1 MADEQHFVSVRRLS
15 TFLSCLVVVIN
26 QSVAEHASNTTIH
39 VTAAEKASWN
49 SKSTFS
55 GSYNDL
61 TNKPSNA
68 TTSQS
73 GFMSSTD
80 KAKLDGIDT
89 STLAT
94 KTEVNAKYSKPSSGI
109 PKTDLA
115 SAVQTSLG
123 KADSAYQKP
132 TNGITTSDLASS
144 VVASLSKAD
153 KTAVVYDTVEAM
165 ISDANYLV
173 ASEKV
178 QTLGY
183 YSKGDAGAATYDVIT
198 SSTTPTKPYVSLGG
212 TKYAVISNDDCINVR
227 QAGAS
232 PDLEDNYAILSQVF
246 ANYKEISFN
255 SSETLMIT
263 APNDDYGLTLQ
274 EGTILHGN
282 NATIKVNFDEDNLY
296 SHYRLLNV
304 MSNSIVE
311 NLNVCGERKER
322 EAIAAP
328 YPSGSTYEWGHGIC
342 VRGTGAATR
351 VKNVV
356 LQNCNVSECIGDGY
370 SIGEV
375 ENVRVVNCSANHC
388 RRQGISSRGAIN
400 LMIADCDFRDT
411 LDDNTIA
418 PGAAIDLEH
427 ESTSET
433 DFENI
438 IISNCKFTRCKY
450 AVIMTS
456 NKDTT
461 FRVKIDSCI
470 CESNYTDYYINLIQD
485 PNDSTGTIHPN
496 GCIDILNSMSYGFNT
511 GNARNQFFGVPDV
524 TLNVANMTIRDCKA
538 LPFHIKNG
546 INVHADNIKLLNQR
560 STCTCFAYVQGNS
573 SLWLDNF
580 YSDKTLEGLI
590 YTGTSYG
597 GFAAKELKIGK
608 FEFAFVEKSTRTLD
622 TDYAWRRITFTSD
635 HASTLTIPAFLNGS
649 TIEFKGVAGYDDLVI
664 LPRSRYGSAFRLTN
678 NKKAYD
684 LTIVG
689 KDGVTYDC
697 DIQDVTGTWFGNGN
711 NGPCGLSEGNILA
724 FWPTSDV
731 TAPLDSIGFNGMLAR
746 NFLASS
752 GATTNLV
759 WIKANGAWHLL
770 V

>member
-1 MADEQHFVSVRRLS
+1 MPNSEQHFVSVRRLS
-15 TFLSCLVVVIN
+15 TFLSCLLVVIN
-26 QSVAEHASNTTIH
+26 DAVSAHANDSDVH
-39 VTAAEKASWN
+39 VTAAKKAEWDA
-49 SKSTFS
+49 KSNFS

-61 TNKPSNA
+61 TNKPSTA
-68 TTSQS
+68 TTTTA
-73 GFMSSTD
+73 GFMSSED
-80 KAKLDGIDT
+80 KIKL
-89 STLAT
+89 
-94 KTEVNAKYSKPSSGI
+94 N
-109 PKTDLA
+109 
-115 SAVQTSLG
+115 
-123 KADSAYQKP
+123 
-132 TNGITTSDLASS
+132 
-144 VVASLSKAD
+144 
-153 KTAVVYDTVEAM
+153 KTAIVYDTVSAM
-165 ISDANYLV
+165 AADASYLST
-173 ASEKV
+173 SEKV

-183 YSKGDAGAATYDVIT
+183 YVKGDAGAATYDIVA
-198 SSTTPTKPYVSLGG
+198 SSSTPTKPYVPLGG

-232 PDLEDNYAILSQVF
+232 PDLEDNYTILSKIF

-255 SSETLMIT
+255 SGETLMIT

-322 EAIAAP
+322 EAISTP
-328 YPSGSTYEWGHGIC
+328 YPSGGTYEWGHGIC
-342 VRGTGAATR
+342 VRGTGASAR

-400 LMIADCDFRDT
+400 LMVADCDFRDT
-411 LDDNTIA
+411 LDDYTIN

-427 ESTSET
+427 ETTSET

-485 PNDSTGTIHPN
+485 PNDSTGEIHPN

-511 GNARNQFFGVPDV
+511 GTARNQFFGVSDV

-538 LPFHIKNG
+538 LPFHIKLG
-546 INVHADNIKLLNQR
+546 IKVHANNIKLLNQR
-560 STCTCFAYVQGNS
+560 STCVCFAYVQSNS

-580 YSDKTLEGLI
+580 YSDKTLEGLV

-597 GFAAKELKIGK
+597 GFAADVIEVGK
-608 FEFAFVEKSTRTLD
+608 FEFPFIEKTTRTLD
-622 TDYAWRRITFTSD
+622 ADYAWRRITFQSD
-635 HASTLTIPAFLNGS
+635 HATTLTIPAFLNGS
-649 TIEFKGVAGYDDLVI
+649 TIEFKAVAGYDDLII
-664 LPRSRYGSAFRLTN
+664 LPRSRYGSTFRLTN
-678 NKKAYD
+678 NKKVTSI
-684 LTIVG
+684 TIVG

-697 DIQDVTGTWFGNGN
+697 DVQDVNGSMWYGNGT
-711 NGPCGLSEGNILA
+711 NGTCGLFSKDMLA
-724 FWPTSDV
+724 FYPTTDN
-731 TAPLDSIGFNGMLAR
+731 PLPLNSVGFNGMFAR
-746 NFLASS
+746 NCAPSS
-752 GATTNLV
+752 GASTNLFWV
-759 WIKANGAWHLL
+759 KANDAWHLL